1 MEPDEAY
8 VLKSIYYCT
17 LMEAQCMAD
26 LKKMYGDV
34 FNKIETYDNVTRFSR
49 GEADDG
55 SSSMTIHHIMP
66 GVDVYYNNFNTN
78 DSIEA
83 SYMPDA
89 LNIIEIN
96 HCRQGRFGCLLSED
110 RYVYLGEGEIEA
122 NILGIERITSEFP
135 LGFYEG
141 IGICLDVDKAAEYI
155 SSMFPNIARQIYL
168 LRDQI
173 KQNDNMVFIRRVPE
187 LNHIF
192 EELYS
197 VDPQIEQSYIKLKVL
212 EIILMIQTVP
222 YAREDDA
229 ALYFRRSD
237 MEKVKALHNEAISR
251 LGEKIPL
258 SEMARR
264 YDISQTALK
273 SCFREIYGCPYYTYM
288 KRYRVHKAVH
298 MLEDKERSISD
309 IAGALGYDNPSKFA
323 AAFRSVMGCTP
334 REYRKNSDHLEHLQ
348 LVGVEIE

>member
-1 MEPDEAY
+1 
-8 VLKSIYYCT
+8 
-17 LMEAQCMAD
+17 MAD
-26 LKKMYGDV
+26 LEKMYGGV
-34 FNKIETYDNVTRFSR
+34 FNTMETFDNMTRFSR
-49 GEADDG
+49 PESEEG

-66 GVDVYYNNFNTN
+66 GVDVYYNDFNSH
-78 DSIEA
+78 DSVEA
-83 SYMPDA
+83 SYMSEA
-89 LNIIEIN
+89 LDIIEIN

-122 NILGIERITSEFP
+122 NILGIERISSEFP

-141 IGICLDVDKAAEYI
+141 IGIFLDTEKAAE
-155 SSMFPNIARQIYL
+155 SVAGMFPDIARQIYL
-168 LRDQI
+168 LRGQI
-173 KQNDNMVFIRRVPE
+173 EENDGMVLIRRVPE

-192 EELYS
+192 EELYN

-222 YAREDDA
+222 YEREQDA
-229 ALYFRRSD
+229 AVYFRRSD
-237 MEKVKALHNEAISR
+237 MEKVKTLHREAVSR
-251 LGEKIPL
+251 LSEKIPL

-298 MLEDKERSISD
+298 MLEDKTLSVAE
-309 IAGALGYDNPSKFA
+309 IAGELGYDNPSKFA
-323 AAFRSVMGCTP
+323 AAFKSIMGCTP
-334 REYRKNSDHLEHLQ
+334 REYRKNSDHLEHLR